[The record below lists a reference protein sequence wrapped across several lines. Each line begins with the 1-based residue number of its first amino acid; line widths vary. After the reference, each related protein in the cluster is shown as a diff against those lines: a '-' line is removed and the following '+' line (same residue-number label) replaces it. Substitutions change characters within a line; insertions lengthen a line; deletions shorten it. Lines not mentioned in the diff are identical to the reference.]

1 MTNNQSSISFK
12 KEDGKPITFNFQL
25 ENGLPYKTIIC
36 PKFKV
41 VKSNKT
47 KEFGIYS
54 YLNSEEIEILKNINI
69 NSYLCNLE
77 EVWLI
82 SDNYYVVFENLND
95 TIIEELKNKNLGFCF
110 FNLNKE
116 FIKGIKFE

>member
-1 MTNNQSSISFK
+1 MNENQSSIILK
-12 KEDGKPITFNFQL
+12 KENGKPITFNFQL

-54 YLNSEEIEILKNINI
+54 YLNS
-69 NSYLCNLE
+69 
-77 EVWLI
+77 
-82 SDNYYVVFENLND
+82 
-95 TIIEELKNKNLGFCF
+95 
-110 FNLNKE
+110 
-116 FIKGIKFE
+116 